1 MSVQN
6 EIDRI
11 IGLVSD
17 SHEKVK
23 AKGGATT
30 EPYLLAN
37 LPGAIESIPKGV
49 ILPKAEESSFGGGV
63 SAEGDYQIEGQT
75 LDDIADAI
83 NTKKTTPSPYTQ
95 VKYISI
101 STLMLKDGVWKSAC
115 VDTGYKIT
123 SEKFKIRMSVA
134 LAASAKSRWICGA
147 ETSSPYCLGLK
158 GSNGSYQVYAGNS
171 APLSVSIPVDE
182 LHTIELETF
191 GDGTG
196 QFVLDGTAT
205 EFSYAGSIN
214 KDNNYYLFD
223 GHTGEIHSCQMYDN
237 GTLVRDFVP
246 AKDSS
251 GEVGLY
257 DRVNKVFYTNSYV
270 TEDTYFTSGEEVGAV
285 RDLIPAIDMASEIL
299 AIESGVQLPELT
311 NPASASDITE
321 GMDVIG
327 ADGKKITGALPE
339 HLSYNSP
346 INTNYKGTLVRGTE
360 FGIEGYI
367 PEDSVIRKDSVIRNY
382 IPFEMLGD
390 ATAEDV
396 TVGKTFT
403 SLYGVK
409 LPGTK
414 KEAVSKAV
422 VLVAE
427 VTPSANSLTLEFT
440 GLNGEPTLF
449 SVHPKENITLGSTR
463 YILGVDYDGENTVGI
478 QGYSSGSFM
487 SSSATATYSATAFSW
502 TYENGTLTVTSGS
515 ATDGGYFMSGITYQL
530 VYITDTLTQG
540 EVVGPSLDL
549 SQVTVTEASML
560 DGVKAYD
567 KTGKLIEGSIQ
578 SQAAQTI
585 TPKTTDQTIAA
596 GKYLSGVQT
605 IEGDS
610 NLVAGNIKKGV
621 SIFGVDGSYEG
632 EGGSGSASVA
642 SVESTPTSNALSI
655 SFTGLS
661 GEPTMFSVHP
671 KENITL
677 GSTRYVL
684 GVDYNGETTKG
695 LQGYRASTSATAT
708 YSETAFTWKYE
719 NGTLTVTSGSAT
731 TGGYFGNGFTYE
743 LTYITAELGSGG
755 TGGGSSGDIVKGW
768 AETNVTLASGTTAR
782 VNVGTAVTHT
792 NGKVSISNSTSVT
805 VSSVDD
811 LERCKGKYAQRYGTG
826 TTTYDVY
833 FIPEDAT
840 FTQGGSTYN
849 KSFTVDTANPMVVL
863 A

>member
-23 AKGGATT
+23 ARGGETA

-83 NTKKTTPSPYTQ
+83 NTKKTNPSPYTQ
-95 VKYISI
+95 VEYIST
-101 STLMLKDGVWKSAC
+101 STLILKDGEWKSAC
-115 VDTGYKIT
+115 IDTGYKII
-123 SEKFKIRMSVA
+123 SEKFKIRMSVS
-134 LAASAKSRWICGA
+134 LAANAKSRWICGA
-147 ETSSPYCLGLK
+147 ETGSPYCLGLT

-171 APLSVSIPVDE
+171 VPLSVSIPVNE

-196 QFVLDGTAT
+196 QFILDGTAT
-205 EFSYAGSIN
+205 EFSYTGLLN

-237 GTLVRDFVP
+237 GTLVRNFVP
-246 AKDSS
+246 AKNSS

-257 DRVNKVFYTNSYV
+257 DRANKGFYTNSYV
-270 TEDTYFTSGEEVGAV
+270 TGDTYFTSGEEVGAV
-285 RDLIPAIDMASEIL
+285 RELIPAIDMASEIL
-299 AIESGVQLPELT
+299 AIESGIDT
-311 NPASASDITE
+311 SDATATASDMAE
-321 GMDVIG
+321 GVTAYVNG
-327 ADGKKITGALPE
+327 EKVT
-339 HLSYNSP
+339 
-346 INTNYKGTLVRGTE
+346 GTLTKAGTPLGNE
-360 FGIEGYI
+360 MVVNVEGGAPYESGGYLVAYSDNPFAERQI
-367 PEDSVIRKDSVIRNY
+367 VDEKIRINVLTDL
-382 IPFEMLGD
+382 EHLGD
-390 ATAEDV
+390 AAAADV
-396 TVGKTFT
+396 VKGKFFT
-403 SLYGVK
+403 SVAGMMVE
-409 LPGTK
+409 GTK
-414 KEAVSKAV
+414 EDSPATQAV

-427 VTPSANSLTLEFT
+427 ATPSANSLTLEFT
-440 GLNGEPTLF
+440 GLSGEPTLF

-502 TYENGTLTVTSGS
+502 TYANGTLTVTSGN
-515 ATDGGYFMSGITYQL
+515 ATTGGYFMSGITYQL

-610 NLVAGNIKKGV
+610 NLAAGNIKKGV
-621 SIFGVDGSYEG
+621 SIFGVAGSYE
-632 EGGSGSASVA
+632 
-642 SVESTPTSNALSI
+642 
-655 SFTGLS
+655 
-661 GEPTMFSVHP
+661 
-671 KENITL
+671 
-677 GSTRYVL
+677 
-684 GVDYNGETTKG
+684 
-695 LQGYRASTSATAT
+695 
-708 YSETAFTWKYE
+708 
-719 NGTLTVTSGSAT
+719 
-731 TGGYFGNGFTYE
+731 
-743 LTYITAELGSGG
+743 
-755 TGGGSSGDIVKGW
+755 GGGSSGDIVKGW

-792 NGKVSISNSTSVT
+792 NGKVSISNSTSVK

-811 LERCKGKYAQRYGTG
+811 LEQCKGKYAQRYGTG

>member
-23 AKGGATT
+23 ARGGATT

-95 VKYISI
+95 VEYISI

-123 SEKFKIRMSVA
+123 SEKFKIRMSVS
-134 LAASAKSRWICGA
+134 LAANAKSRWICGA
-147 ETSSPYCLGLK
+147 ETSSPYCLGLN
-158 GSNGSYQVYAGNS
+158 GSNGSYKVYAGNS
-171 APLSVSIPVDE
+171 VPLSVSIPVNE

-196 QFVLDGTAT
+196 QFILDGTAT
-205 EFSYAGSIN
+205 EFSYTGLLN

-237 GTLVRDFVP
+237 GTLVRDFAP
-246 AKDSS
+246 AKNSS

-257 DRVNKVFYTNSYV
+257 DRANKVFYTNSYV
-270 TEDTYFTSGEEVGAV
+270 TGDTYFTSGEEVGAV
-285 RDLIPAIDMASEIL
+285 RDLIPAVDMASEIL

-311 NPASASDITE
+311 NPASASDIVE
-321 GMDVIG
+321 GKEVIG
-327 ADGKKITGALPE
+327 ADGNIITGEVLTSAGVDVSISNSSISVAYNKLVMSQ
-339 HLSYNSP
+339 HLYE
-346 INTNYKGTLVRGTE
+346 NTMYTAGSEIVFRTPMSL
-360 FGIEGYI
+360 FG
-367 PEDSVIRKDSVIRNY
+367 N
-382 IPFEMLGD
+382 
-390 ATAEDV
+390 ATSDQV
-396 TVGKTFT
+396 PSGVTFT
-403 SLYGVK
+403 SAAGFRVE
-409 LPGTK
+409 GTK
-414 KEAVSKAV
+414 EDAPATQAV
-422 VLVAE
+422 VLTADA
-427 VTPSANSLTLEFT
+427 TPSANSLTLEFT
-440 GLNGEPTLF
+440 GLSGEPTLF
-449 SVHPKENITLGSTR
+449 SVHPKEDITLGSTR

-502 TYENGTLTVTSGS
+502 TYANGTLTVTSGS

-632 EGGSGSASVA
+632 EGGGGSASV
-642 SVESTPTSNALSI
+642 SNVESTPTSNALSI

-677 GSTRYVL
+677 GTTRYVL
-684 GVDYNGETTKG
+684 GVDYDGETTKG

-708 YSETAFTWKYE
+708 YSATAFTWKYE

-755 TGGGSSGDIVKGW
+755 AGGGSSGSIVKGW
-768 AETNVTLASGTTAR
+768 AETNVTLASGSTAKT
-782 VNVGTAVTHT
+782 NVGTELTHT
-792 NGKVSISNSTSVT
+792 NGKVSISDSTSVT

-811 LERCKGKYAQRYGTG
+811 LEQCKGKYAQRYGTG

-840 FTQGGSTYN
+840 FTQTGTTYN

>member
-23 AKGGATT
+23 ARGGATT

-95 VKYISI
+95 VEYINI

-123 SEKFKIRMSVA
+123 SEKFKIRMSVS
-134 LAASAKSRWICGA
+134 LAANAKSRWICGA
-147 ETSSPYCLGLK
+147 ETGSPYCLGLN
-158 GSNGSYQVYAGNS
+158 GSNGSYKVYAGNS
-171 APLSVSIPVDE
+171 APLSVSIPVNE

-257 DRVNKVFYTNSYV
+257 DRVNKVFHTNSYV

-285 RDLIPAIDMASEIL
+285 RELIPTIDMASEIL

-311 NPASASDITE
+311 NPASASDIADGT
-321 GMDVIG
+321 DVIG
-327 ADGKKITGALPE
+327 ADGKPITGELRRFGAKTWVCNKPE
-339 HLSYNSP
+339 SNGSTLNLSIKASQDGIYRSGDPVTVETMLSY
-346 INTNYKGTLVRGTE
+346 
-360 FGIEGYI
+360 
-367 PEDSVIRKDSVIRNY
+367 
-382 IPFEMLGD
+382 LGD
-390 ATAEDV
+390 AAAEDV
-396 TVGKTFT
+396 AKGKFFT
-403 SLYGVK
+403 STAGLMVE
-409 LPGTK
+409 GTK
-414 KEAVSKAV
+414 EATPASPAV

-427 VTPSANSLTLEFT
+427 ATPSENSLTLEFT
-440 GLNGEPTLF
+440 GLSGEPTLF
-449 SVHPKENITLGSTR
+449 SIDPTETITLGTTR
-463 YILGVDYDGENTVGI
+463 FVGTVSYDGTNVVGAYLYK
-478 QGYSSGSFM
+478 QSSYG
-487 SSSATATYSATAFSW
+487 SATSTYSDTAYSY
-502 TYENGTLTVTSGS
+502 TYVDGTLTVASNGT
-515 ATDGGYFMSGITYQL
+515 TTGGYFANGITYRL
-530 VYITDTLTQG
+530 VYITDTLIQG

-560 DGVKAYD
+560 DGAKAYD
-567 KTGKLIEGSIQ
+567 NTGKLIEGSIQ

-596 GKYLSGVQT
+596 GKYLSGAQT

-621 SIFGVDGSYEG
+621 SIFGVAGSYEG

-684 GVDYNGETTKG
+684 GVDYDGETTKG

-719 NGTLTVTSGSAT
+719 NGTLTVTSGSAN
-731 TGGYFGNGFTYE
+731 TGGYFGNNFTYE

-768 AETNVTLASGTTAR
+768 AETNVTLASGSTAK
-782 VNVGTAVTHT
+782 VNVGTELTHT
-792 NGKVSISNSTSVT
+792 NGKVSIADSTSVT

-811 LERCKGKYAQRYGTG
+811 LEQCKGKYAQRSGT
-826 TTTYDVY
+826 TSTTYDVY
-833 FIPEDAT
+833 FIPEEAT
-840 FTQGGSTYN
+840 FTQSGSSYN
-849 KSFTVDTANPMVVL
+849 KSFTVDTANPMFVL